1 MIFVFLFLTY
11 FTLCNRRSVHPPRF
25 SYRNS
30 FLLVTERYPVVCT
43 YRSLLTCSPVSGCRG
58 CSRALAVVSS
68 AAVNT
73 GGTCAFLNY
82 GFLRVY
88 AQ

>member
-11 FTLCNRRSVHPPRF
+11 FTLYDRLSVHPPRF
-25 SYRNS
+25 NDTKS
-30 FLLVTERYPVVCT
+30 FLFMTEQCPIVYT
-43 YRSLLTCSPVSGCRG
+43 YHSFFTCSAVSGYLG
-58 CSRALAVVSS
+58 FFHVLAVVSS

-73 GGTCAFLNY
+73 GGTSVFLNY